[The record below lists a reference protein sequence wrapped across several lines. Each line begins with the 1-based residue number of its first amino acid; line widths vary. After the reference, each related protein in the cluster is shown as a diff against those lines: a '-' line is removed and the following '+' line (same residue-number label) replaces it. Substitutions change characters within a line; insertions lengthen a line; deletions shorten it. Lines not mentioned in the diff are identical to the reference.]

1 MLLAVGVALSIV
13 LLALGLKQDSYSKL
27 LFIFTLSSVGGS
39 FTSSVTPKWPTKRSV
54 GAQVIEK
61 PANELERWPVN
72 TASKQAQ
79 QAGIG
84 APEIAIYN
92 AAEINAFAAGMS
104 LNNALAAL
112 SIACLKGWV
121 VMKQKSCLVTK

>member
-1 MLLAVGVALSIV
+1 VLLAVGVALSIV
-13 LLALGLKQDSYSKL
+13 LPALGLKQDSYSKL

-72 TASKQAQ
+72 TASKQA
-79 QAGIG
+79 
-84 APEIAIYN
+84 
-92 AAEINAFAAGMS
+92 S
-104 LNNALAAL
+104 
-112 SIACLKGWV
+112 
-121 VMKQKSCLVTK
+121 KQ